1 MKTIGLLGGM
11 SWESTQHYY
20 QQINEGIKQQLGGLH
35 SAKVA
40 MVSVDF
46 APIAELQHQGDWRQ
60 LSQLLINAALQVQ
73 AAGAD
78 ALVICSNTI
87 HKVADEIEASLTIP
101 LLHIADA
108 TGAEIQRRQLKKVA
122 LLGTNFTMEQPF
134 YKQRLQDKFAIE
146 VIIPAAE
153 QRALIH
159 QVIYQE
165 LCLGKIN
172 AASKQQFLDII
183 DQLVANGAEAVILG
197 CTEIGMLLQQCDHAI
212 PLLDTT
218 AIHATC
224 AVNFALSK
232 SS

>member
-20 QQINEGIKQQLGGLH
+20 QRINEEVKQQLGGLH

-46 APIAELQHQGDWRQ
+46 APIAELQHQGDWQQ
-60 LSQLLINAALQVQ
+60 LSQLLIHAALQVQ

-87 HKVADEIEASLTIP
+87 HKVADEIEASLAIP
-101 LLHIADA
+101 LVHIADA

-146 VIIPAAE
+146 VIIPTAE

-159 QVIYQE
+159 QVIYLE

-172 AASKQQFLDII
+172 AASKQLFLDII

-197 CTEIGMLLQQCDHAI
+197 CTEIGMLLQQCDHTI

-218 AIHATC
+218 TIHATY

>member
-20 QQINEGIKQQLGGLH
+20 QRINEEVKQQLGGLH

-60 LSQLLINAALQVQ
+60 LSQLLIHAALQVQ

-87 HKVADEIEASLTIP
+87 HKVADEIEASLAIP
-101 LLHIADA
+101 LVHIADA
-108 TGAEIQRRQLKKVA
+108 TGAEIQRRQLKQVA

-146 VIIPAAE
+146 VIIPTAE

-172 AASKQQFLDII
+172 AASKQLFIDII

-197 CTEIGMLLQQCDHAI
+197 CTEIGMLLQQCDHSI

-218 AIHATC
+218 TIHASC